1 MGTRRARKGTSRN
14 EDRKKEQSRNQAQP
28 SAAQKAASSK
38 LKKDRKKQ
46 RNKKLTQ
53 PSAAQKK
60 PLSKSK
66 KERKQALQKA
76 SKPILL
82 LIGANPK
89 TPNATPSDGG
99 YNGVPSAAVG
109 EVFSLALEFRRMKPT
124 ADVII
129 RVTKTELDKEIV
141 SSLIE
146 AALRLLTPATT
157 PQGIKEQQEISRRK
171 RELSQKAED
180 EFLNNLRKKGFLF
193 LTEKEQRNGKEAEE
207 EKGEKKRKKKKKKQ
221 QMSAPTPDVRFKP
234 SVNISGH
241 TCLWL
246 EYKNFFGF
254 RKNPFVARNNRKQLT
269 RYATEIGPGAVVY
282 RLGYETGH
290 LNIEGVRVFR
300 ESDLLEQ
307 LQ

>member
-1 MGTRRARKGTSRN
+1 MGTRRSRKGTSRN
-14 EDRKKEQSRNQAQP
+14 EDRKKEQSKNLAQP

-38 LKKDRKKQ
+38 LKKERKKQ

-53 PSAAQKK
+53 PSPAQKK
-60 PLSKSK
+60 PPSKSK
-66 KERKQALQKA
+66 RERKQALQKA
-76 SKPILL
+76 SKPISV
-82 LIGANPK
+82 NPI

-146 AALRLLTPATT
+146 AALRLLPPATT

-207 EKGEKKRKKKKKKQ
+207 EKGEKKRKKKKKQ
-221 QMSAPTPDVRFKP
+221 QMSAPTPDVRFKT

-269 RYATEIGPGAVVY
+269 RYTTEIGPGAVVY

-300 ESDLLEQ
+300 ESDLLER

>member
-1 MGTRRARKGTSRN
+1 
-14 EDRKKEQSRNQAQP
+14 
-28 SAAQKAASSK
+28 
-38 LKKDRKKQ
+38 
-46 RNKKLTQ
+46 
-53 PSAAQKK
+53 
-60 PLSKSK
+60 
-66 KERKQALQKA
+66 
-76 SKPILL
+76 
-82 LIGANPK
+82 
-89 TPNATPSDGG
+89 
-99 YNGVPSAAVG
+99 
-109 EVFSLALEFRRMKPT
+109 MKPT

-146 AALRLLTPATT
+146 AALRLLPPATT
-157 PQGIKEQQEISRRK
+157 PQGIKEQQEISRKK

-180 EFLNNLRKKGFLF
+180 EFINNLRKKGFLF

-207 EKGEKKRKKKKKKQ
+207 EKGEKKRKKKKKQ
-221 QMSAPTPDVRFKP
+221 QMSAPTPDVRFKT